1 MDDKPLYLLIVGAIT
16 GAISLTDIDLIL
28 AIILKIAA
36 IISFVISLVVTIT
49 TKWEPAKKQ
58 IKKWFK

>member
-1 MDDKPLYLLIVGAIT
+1 MDEKPLLLLIAGTIT
-16 GAISLTDIDLIL
+16 GAIGLADIDLML
-28 AIILKIAA
+28 AVILKSIA
-36 IISFVISLVVTIT
+36 ILSFIISLVVTIT